1 MQFIEIST
9 LEDYYY
15 YIFSSFEILYCRNH
29 VQERH
34 SIRGRRDAIRMR
46 AIVHICVLR
55 FISSFALIECHRMF
69 SHWFGVSWIFFSSSS
84 SSFDSTQQLS
94 HQVEIYCRC
103 VVIRIESNIILLIT
117 RLAQC
122 DLNMRI
128 WTIALKCKKSKN
140 QLWKKKKN
148 ITIRAFGGLYRWLVW
163 PIVLSAQKEDRFVL
177 FALHSWR
184 NTFVI
189 RLCFLLIRQN
199 STMK

>member
-1 MQFIEIST
+1 MTPDRRARAHEPPMQFIEIST

-128 WTIALKCKKSKN
+128 WTIALKCKESIV
-140 QLWKKKKN
+140 KKK
-148 ITIRAFGGLYRWLVW
+148 TSRSVHLMAFIDG
-163 PIVLSAQKEDRFVL
+163 SCDQ
-177 FALHSWR
+177 
-184 NTFVI
+184 
-189 RLCFLLIRQN
+189 
-199 STMK
+199 